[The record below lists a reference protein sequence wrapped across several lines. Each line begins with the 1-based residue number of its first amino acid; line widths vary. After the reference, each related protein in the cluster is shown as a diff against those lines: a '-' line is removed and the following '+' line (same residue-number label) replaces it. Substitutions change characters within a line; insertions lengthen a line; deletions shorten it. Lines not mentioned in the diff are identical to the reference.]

1 MTYLNVLGVF
11 EQMVLACFFFP
22 LNNGRSPLFSPRSMW
37 RRRCWSFADGFL
49 VGFGEGLLTF
59 QLAPNKVSLNS
70 FYCSVKY
77 KKILLIIL
85 RKHLNILLTWIF
97 FLYFVV
103 HFINCRL
110 LTKSW
115 FVSSAT
121 NSDDLPATFQGF
133 GKSLE
138 FRLKLNVVGR
148 KVGIVGQNI
157 TNFLF

>member
-59 QLAPNKVSLNS
+59 QLAANEVSLNS
-70 FYCSVKY
+70 FNCSVKY
-77 KKILLIIL
+77 KKNPFNNSQ
-85 RKHLNILLTWIF
+85 KTPKYPPHLNI
-97 FLYFVV
+97 FLHFLV
-103 HFINCRL
+103 HFINCLL
-110 LTKSW
+110 LTNSW

-133 GKSLE
+133 C
-138 FRLKLNVVGR
+138 RPVGR
-148 KVGIVGQNI
+148 RCRSE
-157 TNFLF
+157 